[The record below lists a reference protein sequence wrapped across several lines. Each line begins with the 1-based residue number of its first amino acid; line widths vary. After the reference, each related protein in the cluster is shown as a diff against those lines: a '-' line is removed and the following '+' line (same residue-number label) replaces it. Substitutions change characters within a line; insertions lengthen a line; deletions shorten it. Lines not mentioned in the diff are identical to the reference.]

1 MARSNHGCVTLR
13 NALTLL
19 ALAAFLATAA
29 FALAVMRGDRAYG
42 IAGLWQTIAGP
53 PDLGPVD
60 FASISRSTS
69 GNDAL
74 FCPPGLC
81 AASRPDGV
89 SPVFAATVQRL
100 RDAIRVIEVN
110 DPDLFFLARDDS
122 VPQDRYL
129 ARTPLLRY
137 PDTINVRFH
146 DLGQGRASL
155 SVYSRSQ
162 IGRSDFG
169 VNRARV
175 EAWLAELARTLPV
188 AQP

>member
-1 MARSNHGCVTLR
+1 MRGNHGCVNLR

-19 ALAAFLATAA
+19 AIAAFLATAA
-29 FALAVMRGDRAYG
+29 FALAVMRGDRSYG
-42 IAGLWQTIAGP
+42 ISALWETVAGP
-53 PDLGPVD
+53 PDLGAVD
-60 FASISRSTS
+60 FAAISRSAT

-81 AASRPDGV
+81 TGSRPDGV
-89 SPVFAATVQRL
+89 SPVFATTVQRL

-122 VPQDRYL
+122 LPQDRYL

-146 DLGQGRASL
+146 DLGQGRSSL
-155 SVYSRSQ
+155 SIYSRSQ

-175 EAWLAELARTLPV
+175 GAWLTELARTLPV

>member
-1 MARSNHGCVTLR
+1 MLRTVVTTVAVVL
-13 NALTLL
+13 LL
-19 ALAAFLATAA
+19 AGGLLAAAIW
-29 FALAVMRGDRAYG
+29 RGDRSFG
-42 IAGLWQTIAGP
+42 VAGLWQALSGP

-60 FASISRSTS
+60 FAAISRSAS

-89 SPVFAATVQRL
+89 SPVFATAVQRV
-100 RDAIRVIEVN
+100 RDAVRVIEVN
-110 DPDLFFLARDDS
+110 DPDLFLLARDDS
-122 VPQDRYL
+122 LPQDRYL

-146 DLGQGRASL
+146 DLGQGRSSL
-155 SVYSRSQ
+155 SIYSRSQ
-162 IGRSDFG
+162 VGRSDFG

-175 EAWLAELARTLPV
+175 ETWLAELARTLPV